1 MAFHWKFSKMHTAT
15 KWTIHLDFIESSK
28 GFSILDGYLV
38 PVESSKVLHLC
49 RDIPEG
55 VKDDTWDLS
64 ITNAPVSKRAW
75 IVQERFLSPRILYF
89 VEGELFWECAEL
101 CASESCPFGIPNFEE
116 TSRSCSPL
124 DNALRIWYN
133 SVEIYTKANLT
144 KASDKLVAISAIAR
158 ELKPS
163 MKSRYFAGLWR
174 DNLVPQLAWNC
185 FREYGSTREFNYPRE
200 VVFVN
205 GGGATRVWLYGDEY
219 DMRLTRSTNHL
230 TCLPLDIRRLGGLC
244 FNGLIL
250 ECVDVAEN
258 VYRRIGVL
266 SNTRCSSSSN
276 LTDEEFFKDPLI
288 SAIKIFEKRKDG
300 VPFSKRESSFLR
312 EIMMV
317 ILELL
322 ERLELVR
329 LYKSNT
335 LFLGHP

>member
-1 MAFHWKFSKMHTAT
+1 M
-15 KWTIHLDFIESSK
+15 
-28 GFSILDGYLV
+28 
-38 PVESSKVLHLC
+38 
-49 RDIPEG
+49 
-55 VKDDTWDLS
+55 DTY
-64 ITNAPVSKRAW
+64 PVSKDELGQVLGGYIKLRGQL
-75 IVQERFLSPRILYF
+75 IDLQTCIL
-89 VEGELFWECAEL
+89 
-101 CASESCPFGIPNFEE
+101 
-116 TSRSCSPL
+116 
-124 DNALRIWYN
+124 
-133 SVEIYTKANLT
+133 
-144 KASDKLVAISAIAR
+144 
-158 ELKPS
+158 
-163 MKSRYFAGLWR
+163 
-174 DNLVPQLAWNC
+174 
-185 FREYGSTREFNYPRE
+185 EYGSTREFNYPRE

-317 ILELL
+317 
-322 ERLELVR
+322 
-329 LYKSNT
+329 
-335 LFLGHP
+335 